1 MLCLA
6 KNNGKLP
13 KQTNQTLAIS
23 QKKKKK
29 DLRSYRIVIIM
40 FAQVAD
46 CVVLT
51 HLKHLHQK

>member
-23 QKKKKK
+23 QKKKKGFK
-29 DLRSYRIVIIM
+29 EL
-40 FAQVAD
+40 QN
-46 CVVLT
+46 
-51 HLKHLHQK
+51 K